1 MNLLESIS
9 ISAEA
14 SGGLT
19 YTETA
24 TIPMPSSHVLVM
36 CSLNQVNQQGSNGQA
51 QIAITSYVQG
61 GNTNTGSWL
70 TFDLDNITS
79 VTFAL
84 TVTSAAAK
92 ATATIFTLP

>member
-1 MNLLESIS
+1 MNLLESVS

-14 SGGLT
+14 SGGPT

-24 TIPMPSSHVLVM
+24 TIHMPSGHVLVM

-51 QIAITSYVQG
+51 QISITSYVQG

-70 TFDLDNITS
+70 TLDLDNITS
-79 VTFAL
+79 VTFTLA
-84 TVTSAAAK
+84 VTSASAR
-92 ATATIFTLP
+92 ATGIIFTLP

>member
-1 MNLLESIS
+1 MNLLESVS

-24 TIPMPSSHVLVM
+24 IINMPSSHVLVM
-36 CSLNQVNQQGSNGQA
+36 CSLNQVNQQGSGQA

-61 GNTNTGSWL
+61 GNTTTGSWL
-70 TFDLDNITS
+70 TLDLDNITS
-79 VTFAL
+79 VTFSFTGA
-84 TVTSAAAK
+84 SAAAK
-92 ATATIFTLP
+92 AAGTIFTHP

>member
-1 MNLLESIS
+1 MNLLETVS

-14 SGGLT
+14 SGGPT

-24 TIPMPSSHVLVM
+24 TINIPSSHVLIM

-51 QIAITSYVQG
+51 QVSITSYVQG

-70 TFDLDNITS
+70 TLDLDNITS
-79 VTFAL
+79 VTFSL
-84 TVTSAAAK
+84 TVTSAAAR
-92 ATATIFTLP
+92 AAGIIFTL

>member
-1 MNLLESIS
+1 MNLLESVS

-14 SGGLT
+14 SGGST

-24 TIPMPSSHVLVM
+24 TIHMPSSHVLVI
-36 CSLNQVNQQGSNGQA
+36 CSLNQVNQQGGNGQA

-70 TFDLDNITS
+70 TLDLDNITS

-84 TVTSAAAK
+84 TVASAAAK
-92 ATATIFTLP
+92 ATGTIFTLP